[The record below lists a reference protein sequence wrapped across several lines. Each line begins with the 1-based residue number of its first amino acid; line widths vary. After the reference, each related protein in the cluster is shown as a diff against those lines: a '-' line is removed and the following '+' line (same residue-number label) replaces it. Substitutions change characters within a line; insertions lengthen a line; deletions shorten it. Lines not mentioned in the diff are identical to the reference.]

1 MDIVQTITSITPFDW
16 LVIGFVVAMFILG
29 YAQGVVRRLIGI
41 VAVLFSFLLAANLRD
56 ALGGWLAG
64 NWTQFPREYS
74 YMIAFLFLFIV
85 FMVISTIVIQMTYK
99 PAPLFPKA
107 PVADEIL
114 GGVLGVVQALLIVA
128 CVITI
133 FDSFFRLPV
142 AIGSNQVQVVQGH
155 LRPDER
161 IAGRHPVP
169 GDDHPVARRRHRTAP
184 AVGHPGALPAD
195 LGPAPRPTSRTL
207 DRRVLARPTLEAA
220 RALLGVDARRGR
232 PGGRSRSPAGSSRSR
247 PTSARTTGRRTPGSG
262 RRRATRIMY
271 GEPGPRLP
279 VPCLRH
285 AHLSE
290 RRDRAGGPTRR
301 PCSSGRSSSTTG
313 IDAART
319 PAGPTRRPSVRRIRT
334 DPTAQARRSRPGS
347 PRRPAL
353 RLAVGAGPRRRG
365 VRPRSDA

>member
-114 GGVLGVVQALLIVA
+114 GGVLGVVQAVLIVA

-142 AIGSNQVQVVQGH
+142 AIGSNQVQVFKDIFDLMNASQVVIPFRETIIP
-155 LRPDER
+155 LL
-161 IAGRHPVP
+161 
-169 GDDHPVARRRHRTAP
+169 VAVTGP
-184 AVGHPGALPAD
+184 LLPAD
-195 LGPAPRPTSRTL
+195 IQALFPRT
-207 DRRVLARPTLEAA
+207 
-220 RALLGVDARRGR
+220 
-232 PGGRSRSPAGSSRSR
+232 
-247 PTSARTTGRRTPGSG
+247 
-262 RRRATRIMY
+262 
-271 GEPGPRLP
+271 
-279 VPCLRH
+279 
-285 AHLSE
+285 
-290 RRDRAGGPTRR
+290 
-301 PCSSGRSSSTTG
+301 
-313 IDAART
+313 
-319 PAGPTRRPSVRRIRT
+319 
-334 DPTAQARRSRPGS
+334 
-347 PRRPAL
+347 
-353 RLAVGAGPRRRG
+353 
-365 VRPRSDA
+365 